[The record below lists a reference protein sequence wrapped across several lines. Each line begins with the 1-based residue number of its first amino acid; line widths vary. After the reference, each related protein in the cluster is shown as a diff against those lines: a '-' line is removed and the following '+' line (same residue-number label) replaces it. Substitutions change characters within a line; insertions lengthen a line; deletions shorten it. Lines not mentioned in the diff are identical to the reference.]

1 MTAAPE
7 IPAELPP
14 AGAPP
19 AVPRPAG
26 APLAV
31 PRPAGAPPA
40 GAPSGPASSGA
51 AGLTREW
58 QLPFPLDARLSL
70 SVHRRGGGDPAYAVD
85 PTGAVWRTCS
95 TPDGPATLRV
105 RSRPIPASAGTLGG
119 APAGTLG
126 GAPAV
131 TFDHASAGVCS
142 DTLVTA
148 QAWGPGAAWLLD
160 HLPAQLGCQDDRS
173 GFTARDPVV
182 RELMRRHED
191 LRIGRSERVFEALAP
206 AVLEQKVVSRE
217 AHRAW
222 RFLLVK
228 FGEPAPGP
236 APAGMRVPPSPRV
249 WARIPSWDW
258 HRAGGEGVRSRTIIT
273 AAEVAGRLEE
283 ILDMSAADADRRL
296 QSVPGI
302 GPWTSA
308 EIRQRAAGDPDAV
321 SVGDYNLPKAGGWT
335 LAGRITDDA
344 GMRELL
350 APYVGHRYRVTRLV
364 ELGGASPPRRGPRMS
379 VRDYRAF

>member
-7 IPAELPP
+7 FPAPVP
-14 AGAPP
+14 AGPGA
-19 AVPRPAG
+19 AG
-26 APLAV
+26 TGA
-31 PRPAGAPPA
+31 AGT
-40 GAPSGPASSGA
+40 GA
-51 AGLTREW
+51 AGLAREW
-58 QLPFPLDARLSL
+58 LLPFPLDARLSL

-85 PTGAVWRTCS
+85 PAGAVWRTCL

-105 RSRPIPASAGTLGG
+105 RSRAARTAEAGDPARTAEAGD
-119 APAGTLG
+119 PAGTPEAGDPARTAEAGPSG
-126 GAPAV
+126 GA
-131 TFDHASAGVCS
+131 SGG
-142 DTLVTA
+142 TLVTA

-160 HLPAQLGCQDDRS
+160 RLPAQLGGQDDRS
-173 GFTARDPVV
+173 GFIARDPVV

-191 LRIGRSERVFEALAP
+191 LRIGRSERVFEALVP

-236 APAGMRVPPSPRV
+236 APAGMRVPPSPRG

-258 HRAGGEGVRSRTIIT
+258 HRAGVEGVRSRTIIT

-283 ILDMSAADADRRL
+283 ILDMTAADADRRL
-296 QSVPGI
+296 RSIPGI

-321 SVGDYNLPKAGGWT
+321 SVGDYNLPKAVGWT

-344 GMRELL
+344 GMLELL
-350 APYVGHRYRVTRLV
+350 APYAGHRYRVTRLV
-364 ELGGASPPRRGPRMS
+364 ELGGGRPPRHGPRMS
-379 VRDYRAF
+379 VRDYRDF

>member
-7 IPAELPP
+7 LPAP
-14 AGAPP
+14 
-19 AVPRPAG
+19 VS
-26 APLAV
+26 
-31 PRPAGAPPA
+31 
-40 GAPSGPASSGA
+40 SGTGA
-51 AGLTREW
+51 AGLAREW
-58 QLPFPLDARLSL
+58 QSPFPLDTRLSL

-85 PTGAVWRTCS
+85 AAGAVWRTS
-95 TPDGPATLRV
+95 LTPDGPASLRV
-105 RSRPIPASAGTLGG
+105 RSRPLRSPEAGASEAGASEAGASAGPG
-119 APAGTLG
+119 
-126 GAPAV
+126 
-131 TFDHASAGVCS
+131 
-142 DTLVTA
+142 TLVTA
-148 QAWGPGAAWLLD
+148 QAWGPGASWLLD
-160 HLPAQLGCQDDRS
+160 HLPAHLGGQDDRS

-191 LRIGRSERVFEALAP
+191 LRIGRTERVFEALVP

-236 APAGMRVPPSPRV
+236 APAGMRVPPSPRA

-258 HRAGGEGVRSRTIIT
+258 HRAGVEGVRSRTIIT

-283 ILDMSAADADRRL
+283 ILDLSATDADRRL
-296 QSVPGI
+296 RSVPGI

-308 EIRQRAAGDPDAV
+308 EIRQRAVGDPDAV
-321 SVGDYNLPKAGGWT
+321 SVGDYNLPKAVGWT
-335 LAGRITDDA
+335 LAGRVTDDA
-344 GMRELL
+344 GMLELL
-350 APYVGHRYRVTRLV
+350 APYAGHRYRVTRLI
-364 ELGGASPPRRGPRMS
+364 ELGGARPPRHGPRMS

>member
-7 IPAELPP
+7 IPAAVPP
-14 AGAPP
+14 AVAPP
-19 AVPRPAG
+19 AVPQPA
-26 APLAV
+26 AP
-31 PRPAGAPPA
+31 RSA
-40 GAPSGPASSGA
+40 GAPSGPAASGA

-70 SVHRRGGGDPAYAVD
+70 SVHRHGGGDPAYAVD
-85 PTGAVWRTCS
+85 PAGAVWRTCL

-105 RSRPIPASAGTLGG
+105 RSRPAP

-126 GAPAV
+126 RAPEV
-131 TFDHASAGVCS
+131 TLDHASAGAS
-142 DTLVTA
+142 DDTLVTA

-236 APAGMRVPPSPRV
+236 APAGMRVCPPPRV

-258 HRAGGEGVRSRTIIT
+258 HRAGVEGVRSRTIIT

-321 SVGDYNLPKAGGWT
+321 SVGDYNLPKAVGWT

-344 GMRELL
+344 GMLELL
-350 APYVGHRYRVTRLV
+350 APYVGHRYRVTRLI
-364 ELGGASPPRRGPRMS
+364 ELGGASPPRHGPRMS

>member
-1 MTAAPE
+1 
-7 IPAELPP
+7 
-14 AGAPP
+14 
-19 AVPRPAG
+19 V
-26 APLAV
+26 
-31 PRPAGAPPA
+31 
-40 GAPSGPASSGA
+40 
-51 AGLTREW
+51 
-58 QLPFPLDARLSL
+58 PFPLDARLSL

-85 PTGAVWRTCS
+85 PAGAVWRTCL

-105 RSRPIPASAGTLGG
+105 RSRPAP

-126 GAPAV
+126 LAPEVTLGGAPGVALGRAPEV
-131 TFDHASAGVCS
+131 TLDHASAGVS
-142 DTLVTA
+142 GDTLVTA

-191 LRIGRSERVFEALAP
+191 LRVGRSERVFEALAA

-236 APAGMRVPPSPRV
+236 APAGMRVCPPPRV

-258 HRAGGEGVRSRTIIT
+258 HRAGVEGVRSRTIIT

-321 SVGDYNLPKAGGWT
+321 SVGDYNLPKAVGWT

-344 GMRELL
+344 GMLELL
-350 APYVGHRYRVTRLV
+350 APYAGHRYRVTRLI
-364 ELGGASPPRRGPRMS
+364 ELGGASPPRHGPRMS